1 MARSLKRFQR
11 SKTLDQK
18 SSIEYENS
26 CSDTKIDKVDLLLDD
41 WRQNPDEALR
51 NENYL
56 HKRRNA
62 ISRPLTLEETG
73 ELKRFL
79 ILLSL
84 VDTIELEFPYCNTT
98 IKV

>member
-1 MARSLKRFQR
+1 MKRFQR
-11 SKTLDQK
+11 SKTLDPK
-18 SSIEYENS
+18 SSIEYKNS
-26 CSDTKIDKVDLLLDD
+26 FSDTKIDKVDLLLDD

-51 NENYL
+51 NANYL

-62 ISRPLTLEETG
+62 ISRPLTQEETG

-79 ILLSL
+79 ILLNL
-84 VDTIELEFPYCNTT
+84 VDTIELELPYYNTI